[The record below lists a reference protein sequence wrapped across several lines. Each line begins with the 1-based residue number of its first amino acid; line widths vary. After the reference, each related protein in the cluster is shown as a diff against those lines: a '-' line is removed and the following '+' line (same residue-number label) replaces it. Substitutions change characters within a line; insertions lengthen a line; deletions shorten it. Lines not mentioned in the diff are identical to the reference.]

1 MGFLGDIF
9 NTIFYQPLLRA
20 LILLYNYLPWHDL
33 GIAVIVL
40 TVLVKLAL
48 YPLGSKG
55 IKSQKALQ
63 DLQPKIKEVQERF
76 KEDKTRQA
84 KEVMDIYKK
93 EKINPFSGFLLLLI
107 QLPILFA
114 LFRVFGWG
122 IKGIGG
128 LNTSFLGV
136 INITEGSA
144 ILAILAGIAQF
155 WQAKSLAPRSG
166 SRHALQNHSKQTP
179 DFSSIMQKQMLY
191 FFPFFSIFILWHFPS
206 AVTLYWLTTTLFTI
220 FQQHITLKKNKND
233 PNK

>member
-191 FFPFFSIFILWHFPS
+191 FFPFFSIFILWRMPS
-206 AVTLYWLTTTLFTI
+206 AVALYWLTTTLFTI